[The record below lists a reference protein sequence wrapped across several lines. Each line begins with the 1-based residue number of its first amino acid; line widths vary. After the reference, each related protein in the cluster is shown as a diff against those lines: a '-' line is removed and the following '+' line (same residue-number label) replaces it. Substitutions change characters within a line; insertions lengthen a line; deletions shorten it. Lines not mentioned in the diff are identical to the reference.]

1 MVNDPKDTNFNTL
14 DAASY
19 ANPGAKTTLTTGP
32 SGHLYRWEWDGKS
45 HELLIPSEKLIFQ
58 DLILERLFE
67 AAIEM
72 AKR

>member
-1 MVNDPKDTNFNTL
+1 MISESEDTKFDLIEVAN
-14 DAASY
+14 Y
-19 ANPGAKTTLTTGP
+19 VNPGSKATLTTGP
-32 SGHLYRWEWDGKS
+32 DGLLYRWEWDDKY
-45 HELLIPSEKLIFQ
+45 HELLIPAEKIIYP

>member
-1 MVNDPKDTNFNTL
+1 MVNDPKDTKFNTL
-14 DAASY
+14 EAAAY
-19 ANPGAKTTLTTGP
+19 TNPGAKTTLTTGP
-32 SGHLYRWEWDGKS
+32 SGHLYRWEWDGKY
-45 HELLIPSEKLIFQ
+45 HELLIPTEKLMFP

>member
-1 MVNDPKDTNFNTL
+1 MINDPKDTKFDLIEVAN
-14 DAASY
+14 Y
-19 ANPGAKTTLTTGP
+19 VNPGSKATLTSGP
-32 SGHLYRWEWDGKS
+32 SGLRYRWEWDDKH
-45 HELLIPSEKLIFQ
+45 HELLIPAEKLIYP